1 MSARPDLPFET
12 SEAQMSRPAA
22 PEPVGPPAGLTAAI
36 ALSALGALLTGLA
49 PLLGL
54 VTPDMPAAF
63 PAWPVLLLLALIPA
77 VLAGLSWRARPALA
91 AAVLLGPAVLAPG
104 RLAHD
109 AQLVVDAGLAAR
121 PELLL
126 PDTLDPLAPA
136 FGTWVLLAGHV
147 LTLVAGG
154 LALIAGRG
162 LFEHA
167 AGTSF
172 GGDPFSGLSVSDG
185 SPHGSPGADVAGTA
199 SAAGARRQGL
209 LALVLCATAVAAVGL
224 LMGPFTSDDPYLLAK
239 SVVDAP
245 VAVAVGSLLLA
256 IAVPAAAAF
265 TAGSTDPEL
274 VRGGLLGLAA
284 GLAAAVVPPLLSVA
298 VLPRLQ
304 LGWGPVL
311 GLAAALALVALA
323 VAGGRNPDRDR
334 GDVALPALTKLLRT
348 SGVLA
353 LAAGALAI
361 ASALL
366 PHLEMPSWVDDPSLY
381 PARLLWPGGLVLVL
395 LGAGLL
401 VPRIAPAVRPALT
414 VAWAML
420 PLAGAA
426 ALDTVLTSTQVA
438 GANAGP
444 GAWTSGAAMA
454 LAALAAIVAA
464 LAGGVERDD
473 VDLTERDWRPVVAVP
488 AGISALLGLA
498 AVLLPVLA
506 APDYTAPGVFTEFGT
521 TSWGL
526 IGAGAAV
533 LTAAV
538 LAARSRP
545 ARAVALLGGAALVMA
560 ARALEFPLTADRT
573 EGGVPALGLWF
584 ALAAIVAL
592 LITAALASRRD

>member
-1 MSARPDLPFET
+1 
-12 SEAQMSRPAA
+12 MSRPAA

-49 PLLGL
+49 PLLSL

-77 VLAGLSWRARPALA
+77 VLAGLSRRARPAVA

-104 RLAHD
+104 RLVHD

-136 FGTWVLLAGHV
+136 FGTWVLLAGHL
-147 LTLVAGG
+147 LTLGAGV

-162 LFEHA
+162 LFDHA
-167 AGTSF
+167 GGTSF

-185 SPHGSPGADVAGTA
+185 SSDDSSGAAGTT

-209 LALVLCATAVAAVGL
+209 LALVLCVTAVAAVGL

-239 SVVDAP
+239 SAVDAP

-256 IAVPAAAAF
+256 LAVPAAAAF
-265 TAGSTDPEL
+265 MAGATDPEL

-284 GLAAAVVPPLLSVA
+284 GLAAAVVPPLLAVA

-311 GLAAALALVALA
+311 GLAGAVALVALA
-323 VAGGRNPDRDR
+323 VPGGRSPDRDR
-334 GDVALPALTKLLRT
+334 NDVALPALTKLLRT
-348 SGVLA
+348 SGGLS

-361 ASALL
+361 AAALL

-381 PARLLWPGGLVLVL
+381 PARLLWPGGIVLVL

-401 VPRIAPAVRPALT
+401 VPRTAIALRPTLT
-414 VAWAML
+414 VAWATL

-438 GANAGP
+438 GASAGP
-444 GAWTSGAAMA
+444 GAWASGAAMA
-454 LAALAAIVAA
+454 LAVLAAIVAA

-526 IGAGAAV
+526 IGAGVAV
-533 LTAAV
+533 LIAAV

-545 ARAVALLGGAALVMA
+545 ARAVALLVGAALVMA
-560 ARALEFPLTADRT
+560 VRALEFPLTAGRT
-573 EGGVPALGLWF
+573 EGGTPALGLWF
-584 ALAAIVAL
+584 AIAAAVAL
-592 LITAALASRRD
+592 LITAALAARRD